1 MFMLLKKLRALIHL
15 FCIPSLEVLVQRQL
29 QEAERELLSAE
40 NNFDHATATVEMFKD
55 RCERLRRQ
63 LTQIEESRRKTQAT

>member
-1 MFMLLKKLRALIHL
+1 MFSLMKRLRSLVQI
-15 FCIPSLEVLVQRQL
+15 FCIPPLEVLVQRQL

-40 NNFDHATATVEMFKD
+40 NAFDHAAATVEMFKE

-63 LTQIEESRRKTQAT
+63 LTHIKESGKTEAT